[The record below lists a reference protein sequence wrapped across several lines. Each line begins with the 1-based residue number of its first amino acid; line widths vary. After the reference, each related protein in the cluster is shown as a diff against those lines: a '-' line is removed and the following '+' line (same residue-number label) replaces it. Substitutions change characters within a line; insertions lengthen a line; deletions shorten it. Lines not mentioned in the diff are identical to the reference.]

1 MSKQETKMLEFYIAC
16 GLMFIGLAWVG
27 YHAMTDQD
35 GLRDPDQR
43 VSDLEKKV
51 ADLEKRVGNI

>member
-1 MSKQETKMLEFYIAC
+1 MLEFYIAIAITA
-16 GLMFIGLAWVG
+16 GLLAWVG
-27 YHAMTDQD
+27 YHATTDQD

-51 ADLEKRVGNI
+51 AALEQRLETRQ